1 MATTERPTSFWIDDE
16 SRAILSK
23 LAAETGLSRSALVRE
38 AIKTMDSDKQMGQVR
53 SLVRQLDKVVNGK

>member
-1 MATTERPTSFWIDDE
+1 MSTERPTSFWIDDQ
-16 SRAILSK
+16 SRAILSR
-23 LAAETGLSRSALVRE
+23 LSAETGLSRSALVRE

>member
-1 MATTERPTSFWIDDE
+1 MSTERPTSFWIDDQ
-16 SRAILSK
+16 SRAILNRLS
-23 LAAETGLSRSALVRE
+23 AETGLSRSALVRE